1 MSKRLYTTFQAAR
14 LFGVTPDTVL
24 NWIKSGKI
32 PAGRTLGGHYR
43 IRKETLDELLSRIAS
58 QDSVEEPT
66 PTRNTFPYCW
76 EFHSQHGKSIE
87 ACRSCL
93 VHKTRAKY
101 CYEMN
106 PVPKKLGYIK
116 MFCVTECEDCDYYK
130 YVKKQLSNSRQDPC

>member
-14 LFGVTPDTVL
+14 LLGITPDTVL

-43 IRKETLDELLSRIAS
+43 IRKETLDKLLSRIAS
-58 QDSVEEPT
+58 PDSVEEAT

-76 EFHSQHGKSIE
+76 EFHSRQGKSIE
-87 ACRSCL
+87 VCRNCL
-93 VHKTRAKY
+93 VRKTRARY

-106 PVPKKLGYIK
+106 PVPKELGYVK
-116 MFCVTECEDCDYYK
+116 MFCETECEDCDYFK
-130 YVKKQLSNSRQDPC
+130 DVKHRTSTFR